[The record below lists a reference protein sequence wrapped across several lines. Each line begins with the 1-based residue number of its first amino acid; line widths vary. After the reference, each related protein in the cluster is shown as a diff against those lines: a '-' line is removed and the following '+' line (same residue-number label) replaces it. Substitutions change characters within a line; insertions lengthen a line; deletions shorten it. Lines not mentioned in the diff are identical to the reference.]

1 MTKAIQK
8 ILSLIPHSNR
18 DPFFVLESRGKILF
32 TNKQGYGL
40 FNISKT
46 LESILDYFEQDSKEK
61 FNELLEKAV
70 ELNDTLS
77 LEHFEFNLNTGK
89 KINSQLILN
98 SFESGGKLFL
108 FCTIIPRKYEI
119 NFSAKSRIKVDNI
132 STQSFINN
140 DRLIEIINKVEALY
154 PITFI
159 GKEIIHKLVDKLQD
173 IFWINDNKG
182 NFLVVNDFFAKSMGL
197 KSFQMEARQ
206 THEFIPGYLKD
217 FDFLI
222 DKFVKDTLSCVI
234 TEGVKFREIENLK
247 NKEIVQ
253 LPLFDEENNIQ
264 AVIGFS
270 QQSAKEKRKESE
282 KEEFDSLY
290 KIIDYFPKPVAFITS
305 KGIIK
310 HSSEEFCKLF
320 QRKSEDLNGLNFAD
334 TLPGTL
340 AESVKRFLESTDN
353 QRILPLNRYI
363 EIEKHGEPEYSVVL
377 TKFYGSDNLTEGFSI
392 LIEKIEYA
400 ENLQHLIKSRG
411 RMFEFLVQNNPEP
424 IYIYDKENLKFL
436 EVNKAALDLYG
447 YSKDEFLQMDLT
459 DLYNPEDIQTLLGS
473 ASEQQFEGKFG
484 RPFRQKRKDG
494 SSVLVELSKI
504 SFQFNERD
512 AHFNIVRDV
521 TQNLELEKKNQLFK
535 AAFDNTVDMI
545 FVTDA
550 DGIINYV
557 NSATANRLGISKIDL
572 ENSSMASLA
581 NDEDRSTINT
591 SIFQSHLKE
600 SVSLFV
606 GLKTLE
612 GNFIETEITATP
624 VLDFEDNVDSFVI
637 IGKSEKP
644 SDSKVEVREVIKEV
658 IVEKPGTQPVQDAKQ
673 LESVFLS
680 GVFHEILTPM
690 NVILGFAQELTEGI
704 DNLTSD
710 QKEAVEIINQNRG
723 KLLSTMNAI
732 IEFSE
737 IQKKKDEWNVTN
749 FSITKVVEEIDKDI
763 YEITGSKEVN
773 FAYGK
778 ISSSL
783 QFETDKQK
791 FDCLINNLIRLISRV
806 IKENKIYFSAYQVD
820 DDNFMLMISDNYA
833 STSDYLA
840 DVLKKIFVDKKDP
853 KEIGVSK
860 LGTQITQSL
869 LELLQV
875 KFVSSVDD
883 MGKHENGFL
892 FPIKFTPAAI
902 EQVEEQ
908 IDEMVREEEQ
918 QITDV
923 VDEKVFLPETPTFE
937 EDQGIEIEEETVIPE
952 PDEFTKQ
959 EDIVESVDEIDQ
971 EQEEF
976 EAPTE
981 PIEEQIEEQIEEI
994 PQSIEQIQEEFETPE
1009 TNIEP
1014 EQSDII
1020 QEEDITEPIPQPEEF
1035 QHPEPIH
1042 EEFDVPEPEVQ
1053 QTEELPEETV
1063 VENNENFTFE
1073 EAVKKQFQDV
1083 GDKLDISHLNCLYIE
1098 DQVDSQILFKVQ
1110 MKGLKD
1116 IKYAI
1121 SFEEALPL
1129 LDTEQFDFIVMD
1141 INLQGEY
1148 NGLDA
1153 LKIIHKMP
1161 GYEDLP
1167 IIAVT
1172 AYVLPGDKEKFIATG
1187 FNDFIS
1193 KPIFREKMIE
1203 SLEKIFLQKA

>member
-1 MTKAIQK
+1 VTKAIQK

-18 DPFFVLESRGKILF
+18 DPFFVLESTGKILF
-32 TNKQGYGL
+32 TNKQGYKL
-40 FNISKT
+40 FNISET
-46 LESILDYFEQDSKEK
+46 QGSILDYFALDSKEK
-61 FNELLEKAV
+61 FNELLDKAV

-77 LEHFEFNLNTGK
+77 LEHFEFDLNTGK

-98 SFESGGKLFL
+98 AFESSSKLFL
-108 FCTIIPRKYEI
+108 LCTIIPKKYDISFLTE
-119 NFSAKSRIKVDNI
+119 SRIKVADIN
-132 STQSFINN
+132 TQSIINDDKLN
-140 DRLIEIINKVEALY
+140 EIISKIEALY

-159 GKEIIHKLVDKLQD
+159 GKEIIHKLIDELED
-173 IFWINDNKG
+173 IFWINDSKG
-182 NFLVVNDFFAKSMGL
+182 NFLIVNDYFAKSLGL
-197 KSFQMEARQ
+197 KPFQMEGKQAD
-206 THEFIPGYLKD
+206 EFIPGYLKE
-217 FDFLI
+217 FSSLI
-222 DKFVKDTLSCVI
+222 DKFVKDTLNCVV
-234 TEGVKFREIENLK
+234 TEGVQFREIENLK

-253 LPLFDEENNIQ
+253 LPLFDEENNIL
-264 AVIGFS
+264 AIIGFS
-270 QQSAKEKRKESE
+270 QPSAANRVKEKEGE
-282 KEEFDSLY
+282 LFDALY
-290 KIIDYFPKPVAFITS
+290 KIIDYFPKSVAFITS
-305 KGIIK
+305 QGTIK

-334 TLPGTL
+334 ILPGTL
-340 AESVKRFLESTDN
+340 AESVNRFFESSDK

-363 EIEKHGEPEYSVVL
+363 EIEKHNEPDYTVYL
-377 TKFYGSDNLTEGFSI
+377 TKFFGSNDQPEGFSI

-411 RMFEFLVQNNPEP
+411 RMFEFLIQNNPEP

-436 EVNKAALDLYG
+436 EVNKAALELYG

-473 ASEQQFEGKFG
+473 SSEQEIEGKFS
-484 RPFRQKRKDG
+484 RPFRHKRKDG
-494 SSVLVELSKI
+494 SSVFVELSKI
-504 SFQFNERD
+504 SFQFNDKD

-521 TQNLELEKKNQLFK
+521 TQTLELEKKNQLFK

-557 NSATANRLGISKIDL
+557 NSATVNILGIPKLDL

-606 GLKTLE
+606 GLKTSE
-612 GNFIETEITATP
+612 GNFIEAEITATP
-624 VLDFEDNVDSFVI
+624 VVDFEDNIESFVI
-637 IGKSEKP
+637 IGKVEKP
-644 SDSKVEVREVIKEV
+644 SDTKVEVKEVIKEV
-658 IVEKPGTQPVQDAKQ
+658 IVERPETSSVQETKQ

-737 IQKKKDEWNVTN
+737 IQKKKDEWNITN
-749 FSITKVVEEIDKDI
+749 LNITEVVEEIDKDI
-763 YEITGSKEVN
+763 YEITGSRDIN

-791 FDCLINNLIRLISRV
+791 FDCLINNLIRLISRI
-806 IKENKIYFSAYQVD
+806 IKENKIYFSAFQVN
-820 DDNFMLMISDNYA
+820 DNSFMLIISDGYA

-840 DVLKKIFVDKKDP
+840 DILRKIFIDKKDP

-875 KFVSSVDD
+875 KFVTSVDD
-883 MGKHENGFL
+883 TGKNESGFL
-892 FPIKFTPAAI
+892 FPIKFSPAVE
-902 EQVEEQ
+902 EQVEKQ
-908 IDEMVREEEQ
+908 IDEIVQEEEQ

-923 VDEKVFLPETPTFE
+923 VDEKVFSPEVPAPE
-937 EDQGIEIEEETVIPE
+937 DDQGIVIEEETVIPE
-952 PDEFTKQ
+952 TGELTGQ
-959 EDIVESVDEIDQ
+959 EDIVESVNEVEQVQ
-971 EQEEF
+971 EEFETPTEPMQEQIEETQQQAEQVQEEF
-976 EAPTE
+976 EAPE
-981 PIEEQIEEQIEEI
+981 A
-994 PQSIEQIQEEFETPE
+994 
-1009 TNIEP
+1009 NVEP
-1014 EQSDII
+1014 EQSRIT
-1020 QEEDITEPIPQPEEF
+1020 QEEINIPESISQPEEF
-1035 QHPEPIH
+1035 QHPEP
-1042 EEFDVPEPEVQ
+1042 EVHQ
-1053 QTEELPEETV
+1053 IENLQDGSE
-1063 VENNENFTFE
+1063 VENETELTIE
-1073 EAVKKQFQDV
+1073 EPGKKQFQEP

-1110 MKGLKD
+1110 MKGLND
-1116 IKYAI
+1116 IKYAV

-1161 GYEDLP
+1161 GYEDIP